1 MESSMNQTMNAFH
14 PKYIE
19 TYMPD
24 FMKKVRAEAAA
35 TANGIKSGITARASR
50 ESDGSTT
57 VSPLSDF
64 PKTKPSLQPREFRVY
79 SKAGAK

>member
-1 MESSMNQTMNAFH
+1 MNKETINAFH

-24 FMKKVRAEAAA
+24 LMAKVRTEAAQK
-35 TANGIKSGITARASR
+35 ANGVKSGIIARATR
-50 ESDGSTT
+50 ESDGRANT
-57 VSPLSDF
+57 SPLSSF
-64 PKTKPSLQPREFRVY
+64 PKTKRVSIEPTTFHIY

>member
-1 MESSMNQTMNAFH
+1 MNQIINAFH

-24 FMKKVRAEAAA
+24 FMTKVRTEAAQK
-35 TANGIKSGITARASR
+35 ANGVKSGILTRATR
-50 ESDGSTT
+50 ESDGRANT
-57 VSPLSDF
+57 SPLSDF
-64 PKTKPSLQPREFRVY
+64 PKTKRISLEPTTFRIY

>member
-1 MESSMNQTMNAFH
+1 MNKETINAFH

-24 FMKKVRAEAAA
+24 LMAKVRTEAAQK
-35 TANGIKSGITARASR
+35 ANGVKSGIIARATR
-50 ESDGSTT
+50 ESDGRANT
-57 VSPLSDF
+57 SPLSSF
-64 PKTKPSLQPREFRVY
+64 PKTKRVSIEPTTFRIY

>member
-1 MESSMNQTMNAFH
+1 MQKEIINCFH

-19 TYMPD
+19 THMPD
-24 FMKKVRAEAAA
+24 FMTKVRSENAARV
-35 TANGIKSGITARASR
+35 NGIRSGIIARASR

-64 PKTKPSLQPREFRVY
+64 PKTKPSLEPREFRIY